1 MFTILEQ
8 SVSKQKLKS
17 FRTLKWRSSNKP
29 KNESSETFWVVRTQF
44 RRQKFL
50 QYLQMKR
57 LLDLCSDF
65 ELRCLY
71 DVPGVLEDNL
81 YLDALRAWKT
91 DVPKDILW
99 QRLQVIQR
107 FLQRPE
113 WSPNLFYTYDGTICY
128 EMMET
133 LRPIRKVK
141 KYSGYVRNS
150 SSVGSKRNSRLSLH
164 EPESF
169 EWNSNVEIDYYSF
182 LTVGEFFSGQPGNVF
197 FTLMK
202 DRKSETVPNKKSKDD

>member
-8 SVSKQKLKS
+8 SVSKRKLRS
-17 FRTLKWRSSNKP
+17 FRTLTWRSSNRP
-29 KNESSETFWVVRTQF
+29 KNLSTETFWVVRTPF
-44 RRQKFL
+44 RRQKFF

-81 YLDALRAWKT
+81 YIDALRAWTT

-99 QRLQVIQR
+99 QRLQLMQR
-107 FLQRPE
+107 FLLRPE
-113 WSPNLFYTYDGTICY
+113 WSPNLFYTYEGTICY
-128 EMMET
+128 EMMEIQ
-133 LRPIRKVK
+133 RSIRKVK
-141 KYSGYVRNS
+141 KFSGYVRNS
-150 SSVGSKRNSRLSLH
+150 SSVGSKKSSRISLPI
-164 EPESF
+164 PESF
-169 EWNSNVEIDYYSF
+169 EWNSNEEIDYYHF

-197 FTLMK
+197 FTLT
-202 DRKSETVPNKKSKDD
+202 RTKSPKRNS